1 MKEYVV
7 QLNSRVALTGV
18 NNANQSYAFDF
29 SNFEEGAYMV
39 DFTYHGEGNDL
50 ERTNTCSIF
59 SNFSTPYVLTAGT
72 ATGAQT
78 TNYLGTLTETSSTG
92 GGGGGAGTTA
102 GAFTSTYLE
111 NAPIYLAG
119 KPKNQI
125 IEIQMRDG
133 NNALYTDNAGA
144 ELANYIM
151 VLRFRRCE

>member
-7 QLNSRVALTGV
+7 VLNSRVALTGA
-18 NNANQSYAFDF
+18 NNANQTYAFDF
-29 SNFEEGAYMV
+29 TNFEEGAYMV
-39 DFTYHGEGNDL
+39 DFTYTGEANNL
-50 ERTNTCSIF
+50 AKTNTCSIF
-59 SNFSTPYVLTAGT
+59 SNFGTPYVLTAGT

-78 TNYLGTLTETSSTG
+78 SAYLGTLTETSST
-92 GGGGGAGTTA
+92 TV
-102 GAFTSTYLE
+102 GAFTATYLE
-111 NAPIYLAG
+111 NAPIHLAG

-151 VLRFRRCE
+151 VLRFRRCD

>member
-18 NNANQSYAFDF
+18 NNANQTYAFDF
-29 SNFEEGAYMV
+29 LGFEEGAYMV
-39 DFTYHGEGNDL
+39 DFTYHGEANDL
-50 ERTNTCSIF
+50 AKTNTCSIF
-59 SNFSTPYVLTAGT
+59 SNFTTPYVLTAGT

-78 TNYLGTLTETSSTG
+78 TNYLGTLTETS
-92 GGGGGAGTTA
+92 GTA
-102 GAFTSTYLE
+102 DGAFTSTYLE
-111 NAPIYLAG
+111 NAPIHLAG
-119 KPKNQI
+119 RPTNQI

-151 VLRFRRCE
+151 VLRFRRCD

>member
-18 NNANQSYAFDF
+18 NNANQTYAFDF

-50 ERTNTCSIF
+50 ARTNTCSIF
-59 SNFSTPYVLTAGT
+59 SNFTTPYVLTAGT

-78 TNYLGTLTETSSTG
+78 TNYLGTLTETS
-92 GGGGGAGTTA
+92 GTA
-102 GAFTSTYLE
+102 DGAFTSTYLE
-111 NAPIYLAG
+111 NAPIHLAG
-119 KPKNQI
+119 RPTNQI

-133 NNALYTDNAGA
+133 NNALYTDNAAA

-151 VLRFRRCE
+151 VLRFRRCD

>member
-7 QLNSRVALTGV
+7 VLNSRVALTGV

-29 SNFEEGAYMV
+29 TNFEEGAYLV
-39 DFTYHGEGNDL
+39 DFTYHGEANDL
-50 ERTNTCSIF
+50 ARTNTCSIY
-59 SNFSTPYVLTAGT
+59 SNFASSYVLTAGT

-78 TNYLGTLTETSSTG
+78 SAYLGTLTETNSLNG
-92 GGGGGAGTTA
+92 NID
-102 GAFTSTYLE
+102 GAFSSTYLE

-125 IEIQMRDG
+125 IDIQMRDG

>member
-7 QLNSRVALTGV
+7 QLNSRVALTGA
-18 NNANQSYAFDF
+18 NNANQTYAFDF
-29 SNFEEGAYMV
+29 TNFEEGNYMI
-39 DFTYHGEGNDL
+39 DFTYHGEANNL
-50 ERTNTCSIF
+50 AKSNTCSIF
-59 SNFSTPYVLTAGT
+59 SNFGSPYVLTAGT

-78 TNYLGTLTETSSTG
+78 TNYLGTLTETS
-92 GGGGGAGTTA
+92 GAT
-102 GAFTSTYLE
+102 GAFTATYLE
-111 NAPIYLAG
+111 NAPIHLAG

-151 VLRFRRCE
+151 VLRFRKMEY

>member
-7 QLNSRVALTGV
+7 VLNSRVALTGA
-18 NNANQSYAFDF
+18 NNANSSYAFDF
-29 SNFEEGAYMV
+29 TNFEEGSYLV
-39 DFTYHGEGNDL
+39 DFTYHGEANDL
-50 ERTNTCSIF
+50 ARTNTCSIY
-59 SNFSTPYVLTAGT
+59 SNFASSYVLTAG
-72 ATGAQT
+72 ASTGAQT
-78 TNYLGTLTETSSTG
+78 SAYLGTLTETS
-92 GGGGGAGTTA
+92 GTTD

-133 NNALYTDNAGA
+133 NNAIYTDNAAA

-151 VLRFRRCE
+151 VLRFRRCD